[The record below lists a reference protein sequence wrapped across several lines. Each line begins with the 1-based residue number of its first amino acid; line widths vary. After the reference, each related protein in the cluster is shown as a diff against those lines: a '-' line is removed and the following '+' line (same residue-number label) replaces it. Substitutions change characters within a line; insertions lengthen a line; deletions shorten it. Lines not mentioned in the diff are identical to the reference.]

1 MSLCCG
7 FTHPTDVSLVF
18 EITEEFYINDNEVAG
33 RMPKEICDLKL
44 QHLVSD
50 CLGARPEVPCEC
62 CSICCQGLP
71 DPKCRDMGAAKKQKQ
86 KKK

>member
-1 MSLCCG
+1 
-7 FTHPTDVSLVF
+7 
-18 EITEEFYINDNEVAG
+18 
-33 RMPKEICDLKL
+33 MPKEICDLKL